1 MIGDRLREERERLKM
16 TQPVFAEAAGAR
28 KRTLIDWEKGASSP
42 TAVQLSALST
52 IGVDVTYVV
61 TGSRAVPESAGDG
74 RAPSA
79 HAVQEPQAPYAADPN
94 VAEMDADIRTAIAMV
109 ADELRSQRK
118 IVSGSQF
125 VSLVERAQRYIRQGR
140 ELERRQEVKRE
151 TGRKTTRA

>member
-1 MIGDRLREERERLKM
+1 M
-16 TQPVFAEAAGAR
+16 TQPVFAEVAGAR

-61 TGSRAVPESAGDG
+61 TGSRAVPESAGG
-74 RAPSA
+74 GHAPSA
-79 HAVQEPQAPYAADPN
+79 HAVQEPQTPYAADPN
-94 VAEMDADIRTAIAMV
+94 VAEMDADIRAAIEMV

-125 VSLVERAQRYIRQGR
+125 VSLVERARRYIRQGR